1 VRLHPF
7 QSSLIKGARGL
18 CFRPLC
24 RRVSSSVI
32 FIAVSMVAME
42 QSSQRVSYVLKRT
55 AVLLCRFHLGRRK
68 GNGND

>member
-1 VRLHPF
+1 MIIMAL
-7 QSSLIKGARGL
+7 
-18 CFRPLC
+18 
-24 RRVSSSVI
+24 
-32 FIAVSMVAME
+32 SMMTME